1 MNTINFETSINA
13 PKEKVWEIL
22 ADFSGIHK
30 WTPLVTNSTSITS
43 DNNGPGCEEAVKFRI
58 WVLSASA

>member
-22 ADFSGIHK
+22 ADFSGRKMSLSYSSLMGLKRYAETGQRI
-30 WTPLVTNSTSITS
+30 
-43 DNNGPGCEEAVKFRI
+43 EADD
-58 WVLSASA
+58 LHHMTGTTHN